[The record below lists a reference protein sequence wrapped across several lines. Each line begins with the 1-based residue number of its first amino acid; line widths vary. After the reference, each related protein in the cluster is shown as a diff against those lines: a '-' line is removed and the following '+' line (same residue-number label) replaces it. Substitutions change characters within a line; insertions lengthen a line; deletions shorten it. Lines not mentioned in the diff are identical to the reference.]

1 VILSATRSGSG
12 TPLIL
17 IHGMGSASTIW
28 KGIAPALER
37 LFEVI
42 TFDLPG
48 HGKTPYDSG
57 QAMDPAS
64 LADLV
69 VANMDSLDIQKAHVV
84 GNSLGG
90 WVGLE
95 IASRHPSRVLTFIG
109 LAPAG
114 LILTPYTKINPITAQ
129 SRQIAVFT
137 HSIQKYLLRFMWAK
151 RIGFASS
158 SPKWRELP
166 YEYALDAAL
175 AMGLSKGYFP
185 AWNAMLYRRFDT
197 PIDSSIPL
205 TVVFGD
211 SDHTLPAST
220 WQERTLVPPHTRWI
234 VLPQCGHA
242 PQWDCPE
249 DVVRIICETTAQR

>member
-1 VILSATRSGSG
+1 MILSTTRTGSG

-28 KGIAPALER
+28 KGIRPALER
-37 LFEVI
+37 VFEVI
-42 TFDLPG
+42 TVDLPG
-48 HGKTPYDSG
+48 HGQTPYDPG

-69 VANMDSLDIQKAHVV
+69 VANMDSLDIQKAHIV

-95 IASRHPSRVLTFIG
+95 IASRHPSRVLTFVG

-175 AMGLSKGYFP
+175 AMG
-185 AWNAMLYRRFDT
+185 
-197 PIDSSIPL
+197 
-205 TVVFGD
+205 
-211 SDHTLPAST
+211 
-220 WQERTLVPPHTRWI
+220 
-234 VLPQCGHA
+234 
-242 PQWDCPE
+242 
-249 DVVRIICETTAQR
+249 

>member
-1 VILSATRSGSG
+1 MILYATRTGSG
-12 TPLIL
+12 VPLIL

-28 KGIAPALER
+28 KGITPALER
-37 LFEVI
+37 HFEVI
-42 TFDLPG
+42 TVDLPG
-48 HGKTPYDSG
+48 HGQTPYDPG
-57 QAMDPAS
+57 QAMDPAA
-64 LADLV
+64 LADLIV
-69 VANMDSLDIQKAHVV
+69 TNMDTLDIQQAHFV

-95 IASRHPSRVLTFIG
+95 IASRHPSRVLTFTG

-129 SRQIAVFT
+129 SRQIAVLT

-175 AMGLSKGYFP
+175 AMGVSKGYFP

-211 SDHTLPAST
+211 SDQTLPAST

-234 VLPQCGHA
+234 VLPHCGHA

-249 DVVRIICETTAQR
+249 DVVRIICETAAQR

>member
-1 VILSATRSGSG
+1 MILATTRTRSG

-28 KGIAPALER
+28 RGITPALTSR
-37 LFEVI
+37 FEVI
-42 TFDLPG
+42 TVDLPG
-48 HGKTPYDSG
+48 HGKTPYDPG

-69 VANMDSLDIQKAHVV
+69 VTNMDRMGISQAHFV

-95 IASRHPSRVLTFIG
+95 LASRHPMRVLTFTG

-114 LILTPYTKINPITAQ
+114 LLLTPYTKINPLTAQ

-137 HSIQKYLLRFMWAK
+137 HSIQKYLLRFRWAK

-158 SPKWRELP
+158 TPKWRELP

-175 AMGLSKGYFP
+175 AMGRSKGYYP

-197 PIDSSIPL
+197 PIDPDIPL

-211 SDHTLPAST
+211 SDNTLPVAT
-220 WQERTLVPPHTRWI
+220 CQERSLVPAHTRWI
-234 VLPQCGHA
+234 VLPNCGHA

-249 DVVRIICETTAQR
+249 DVVRIICETAAQK